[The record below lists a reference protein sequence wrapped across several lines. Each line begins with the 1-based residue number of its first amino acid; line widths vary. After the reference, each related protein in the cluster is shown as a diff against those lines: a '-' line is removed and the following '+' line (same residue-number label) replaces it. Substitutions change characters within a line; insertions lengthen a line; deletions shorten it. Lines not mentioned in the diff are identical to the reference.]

1 MPLGATIEEI
11 HELFTK
17 FGEIQNLKL
26 KKNKVYQTANITF
39 VTPIGAN
46 LAI

>member
-1 MPLGATIEEI
+1 MPKILSGKKPLEITVQDVPLGATIEEI

-26 KKNKVYQTANITF
+26 KKNKV
-39 VTPIGAN
+39 
-46 LAI
+46 